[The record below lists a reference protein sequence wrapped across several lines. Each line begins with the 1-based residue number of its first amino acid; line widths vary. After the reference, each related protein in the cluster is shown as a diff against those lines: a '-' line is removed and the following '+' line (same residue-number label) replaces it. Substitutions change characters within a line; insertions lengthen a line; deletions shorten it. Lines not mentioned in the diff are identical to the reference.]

1 MCVVGG
7 RVKNWYFSLK
17 DSEGGSISE
26 IQIQKKKKKKKKK
39 KKRRREYLRDSNTK
53 KKKKKKKTEHLEIK
67 QFGNNNNSV
76 PKSKF
81 EKGEVLRW
89 SLRKKNPAAHTVPT

>member
-1 MCVVGG
+1 MRVCRGG
-7 RVKNWYFSLK
+7 SCEKNWYFSLK
-17 DSEGGSISE
+17 DSGGGGISE
-26 IQIQKKKKKKKKK
+26 IKIQKKKKKKK
-39 KKRRREYLRDSNTK
+39 
-53 KKKKKKKTEHLEIK
+53 EHSEIK

-81 EKGEVLRW
+81 EKGGVLRW

>member
-1 MCVVGG
+1 MRMCVVGD

-17 DSEGGSISE
+17 DSEGGGISE
-26 IQIQKKKKKKKKK
+26 IQIQKKKQKNK
-39 KKRRREYLRDSNTK
+39 Y
-53 KKKKKKKTEHLEIK
+53 TEHSEIK

-76 PKSKF
+76 PKSKSILNKF

-89 SLRKKNPAAHTVPT
+89 SLRKKIQRHTLYRLDTVVLKLS

>member
-1 MCVVGG
+1 MGEGGGG

-17 DSEGGSISE
+17 DSEGGGISE
-26 IQIQKKKKKKKKK
+26 IKILKKK
-39 KKRRREYLRDSNTK
+39 T
-53 KKKKKKKTEHLEIK
+53 KKTEHSEIE

-76 PKSKF
+76 PKSKSILNKF

-89 SLRKKNPAAHTVPT
+89 SLRKKNPAARTVPT

>member
-1 MCVVGG
+1 MTA
-7 RVKNWYFSLK
+7 K
-17 DSEGGSISE
+17 EGVSQRS
-26 IQIQKKKKKKKKK
+26 K
-39 KKRRREYLRDSNTK
+39 Y
-53 KKKKKKKTEHLEIK
+53 KKTEHSEIK

-76 PKSKF
+76 PKSKSILNKF

>member
-1 MCVVGG
+1 M
-7 RVKNWYFSLK
+7 KNWYFSLK
-17 DSEGGSISE
+17 DSEGGGISE
-26 IQIQKKKKKKKKK
+26 IKKQNKNKKK
-39 KKRRREYLRDSNTK
+39 N
-53 KKKKKKKTEHLEIK
+53 KKKTEHSEIK

-89 SLRKKNPAAHTVPT
+89 SLRKKIQRHTLYRLDTVVLKLS